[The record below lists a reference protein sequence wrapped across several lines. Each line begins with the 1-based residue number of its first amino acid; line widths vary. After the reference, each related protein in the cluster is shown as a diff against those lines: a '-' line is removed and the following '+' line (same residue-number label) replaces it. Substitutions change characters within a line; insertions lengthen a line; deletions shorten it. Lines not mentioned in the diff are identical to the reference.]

1 MQHTEGL
8 LARPWLVVVIVALL
22 IAIPV
27 VVLGESSANDS
38 RDRLR
43 AAELDSLTKAADRTA
58 ASLSESL
65 DSVARQVSAGSA
77 TPLTGRPTSLLLAIE
92 RNDVAALNSFVSY
105 LGGLLS
111 PQVLRIILLD
121 RAGRVLALEPPKQQ
135 VGPGADYSERDLF
148 ARVSSS
154 TPIYLSDLYTTD
166 NPACD
171 CGNTAAAT
179 PVIGVSSFVAD
190 SQGARAGVVVA
201 EVDVHLLGR
210 ALTAALGAADD
221 IYVIDADGRLVMR
234 ASHAFTPDPD
244 IGRDMRSSPAAAAA
258 LGGAKTV
265 EADDPLNGGARFI
278 GIAPVSTR
286 GWRVLALR
294 SPAALQADL
303 EGPLLQGRVARLALA
318 AVLLLGSAL
327 FAGTAGRVIRQRRR
341 LNESLVLNARL
352 LSDLEA
358 TSKELESA
366 NQHKSE
372 FLANMSHELRTPL
385 NAIIGFADVLGERMF
400 GELNERQTEYL
411 QDIRSSGKHLLA
423 LINDILDLSKVE
435 AGRMELTL
443 AEVSLQEALSN
454 GMTMVRER
462 ATLHRIGL
470 DLRVAGVDVITA
482 DERKV
487 KQIVFNLLSNAVK
500 FTPDGGTITVTAGRE
515 DGEAHVSIRD
525 TGIGI
530 AVDDR
535 ERIFEEFRQARGGSA
550 ERVEGTGLGLSLTK
564 ALVELHHGR
573 IWVESELG
581 HGSTFSFTLPL
592 RQTLAAGPS

>member
-1 MQHTEGL
+1 M
-8 LARPWLVVVIVALL
+8 
-22 IAIPV
+22 
-27 VVLGESSANDS
+27 
-38 RDRLR
+38 
-43 AAELDSLTKAADRTA
+43 
-58 ASLSESL
+58 
-65 DSVARQVSAGSA
+65 
-77 TPLTGRPTSLLLAIE
+77 
-92 RNDVAALNSFVSY
+92 
-105 LGGLLS
+105 
-111 PQVLRIILLD
+111 
-121 RAGRVLALEPPKQQ
+121 
-135 VGPGADYSERDLF
+135 
-148 ARVSSS
+148 
-154 TPIYLSDLYTTD
+154 
-166 NPACD
+166 
-171 CGNTAAAT
+171 
-179 PVIGVSSFVAD
+179 
-190 SQGARAGVVVA
+190 RAGVVLA

-210 ALTAALGAADD
+210 ALTAALASSDD
-221 IYVIDADGRLVMR
+221 VYVIDADGRLLMR
-234 ASHAFTPDPD
+234 ASHAFTPDPAV
-244 IGRDMRSSPAAAAA
+244 GRDLRSSPAGGAA
-258 LGGAKTV
+258 LGGAKTA
-265 EADDPLNGGARFI
+265 EADDPLTGGARLI
-278 GIAPVSTR
+278 GVAAVAAR
-286 GWRVLALR
+286 GWRVLAMR
-294 SPAALQADL
+294 SPAALEAELDA
-303 EGPLLQGRVARLALA
+303 PLLQGRVARLALA

-327 FAGTAGRVIRQRRR
+327 FASTAGRVIRQRRQ

-358 TSKELESA
+358 TSKQLQSA

-443 AEVSLQEALSN
+443 AEVSLQETLSN

-470 DLRVAGVDVITA
+470 DLRVAGVDLITA

-515 DGEAHVSIRD
+515 DGQAHVSIRD